1 MCMYKTAPPMEHGW
15 WSLCMGENVADGEG
29 RGWLR
34 QISQLELRK
43 VVKLQMQEK
52 NVKLGAWEISVNKKT
67 QNFYEKTLELE
78 ELQIREVAYKDSVA
92 SNLCLMTNIV
102 TQKHSISV
110 LPDNF
115 C

>member
-1 MCMYKTAPPMEHGW
+1 M
-15 WSLCMGENVADGEG
+15 
-29 RGWLR
+29 
-34 QISQLELRK
+34 
-43 VVKLQMQEK
+43 KLS
-52 NVKLGAWEISVNKKT
+52 AWEISVNKKT

-115 C
+115 CWTEIVSISQFHTN